1 MRNKLIL
8 SLSVILLSGLSY
20 SCSNPNINLTDTKT
34 NQSVTNDKLELIDMV
49 KVDKDYVASLVLTS
63 QGNIEKSKKAVSIL
77 KDSWST
83 FKNKYYSNLDKIN
96 KDLFDKIEKTILDS
110 EKSISDSKI
119 SEAHEE
125 LEPFRQYFYEFRKN
139 MKVDYYMDYLTD
151 FHSQMENVLNA
162 GIIDGDNDLK
172 FNKIKEVTPKAIET
186 FQNLESKIFDKV
198 LFNFSDEKDTQRKN
212 FIESEKVKL
221 DELKKALDSN
231 DKDLSIK
238 KSQEIKENFVK
249 LFSLFGDIN
258 SIK

>member
-1 MRNKLIL
+1 MRNKFIL
-8 SLSVILLSGLSY
+8 SLVVISLSGLSY
-20 SCSNPNINLTDTKT
+20 SCSNINLTDTKT
-34 NQSVTNDKLELIDMV
+34 TQVINNNKIELSDMV

-63 QGNIEKSKKAVSIL
+63 QGNIDKSKKAISIL
-77 KDSWST
+77 KDSWSS
-83 FKNKYYSNLDKIN
+83 FKNKNYSNLDKIN
-96 KDLFDKIEKTILDS
+96 KDLFDKIEKTISDA

-139 MKVDYYMDYLTD
+139 IKVDYYMDYLTD

-162 GIIDGDNDLK
+162 GISEGDNEIK
-172 FNKIKEVTPKAIET
+172 FNKIKEVTPKAIDT
-186 FQNLESKIFDKV
+186 FKNLENKSFDKV

-212 FIESEKVKL
+212 FIESEKLKL
-221 DELKKALDSN
+221 DELKKAIDSN

>member
-1 MRNKLIL
+1 MRNKFIL
-8 SLSVILLSGLSY
+8 SLVVISLSGLSY
-20 SCSNPNINLTDTKT
+20 SCSNINLTDTKT
-34 NQSVTNDKLELIDMV
+34 TQVTNNNKVELSDMV

-63 QGNIEKSKKAVSIL
+63 QGNIDKSKKAVSIL
-77 KDSWST
+77 KDSWSS
-83 FKNKYYSNLDKIN
+83 FKNKNYSNLDKIN
-96 KDLFDKIEKTILDS
+96 KELFDKIEKTILDA

-139 MKVDYYMDYLTD
+139 IKVDYYMDYLTD

-162 GIIDGDNDLK
+162 GISEGDNDLK

-186 FQNLESKIFDKV
+186 FKNLENKSFDKV

-212 FIESEKVKL
+212 FIESEKLKL
-221 DELKKALDSN
+221 DELKKAIDSN